1 MEFTCD
7 EFMQVVYIMIWS
19 SFSFF
24 LLVACDSLWRCSTP
38 VCFCFFSMSLS
49 NCSHMQ
55 SCLWYQFLT
64 PNFTGQIMLIWMLW
78 VSMVMM
84 NWMILIKRS
93 KAYQKEQLK
102 AVRRQIQKV
111 WICRVSLS
119 IQLITCW
126 NFRVPKSFWL
136 TKLINQLKSF
146 LYVYYISL
154 KLLSKWL
161 KIWCCLQKKLRRS
174 KSHLSKK
181 R

>member
-1 MEFTCD
+1 MILFPIVSDQEVLLIISQVVVFRYMEFTCD

-24 LLVACDSLWRCSTP
+24 LLFACDSLWRCSTP
-38 VCFCFFSMSLS
+38 SCFCFFSMSLS

-93 KAYQKEQLK
+93 KACQKEQLK
-102 AVRRQIQKV
+102 TVRRQIQKV
-111 WICRVSLS
+111 WICRMELVNSADHVLEISGHPSLFG
-119 IQLITCW
+119 W
-126 NFRVPKSFWL
+126 PN
-136 TKLINQLKSF
+136 
-146 LYVYYISL
+146 
-154 KLLSKWL
+154 
-161 KIWCCLQKKLRRS
+161 
-174 KSHLSKK
+174 
-181 R
+181 

>member
-1 MEFTCD
+1 MILFPIVSDQEVLLIISQVVVFRYMEFTCD
-7 EFMQVVYIMIWS
+7 EFMQVVYIMIWL

-24 LLVACDSLWRCSTP
+24 LLFACDSLWRCSTP
-38 VCFCFFSMSLS
+38 SCFCFFSMSLS

-93 KAYQKEQLK
+93 KVCQKEQLK
-102 AVRRQIQKV
+102 TVRRQIQKV

-119 IQLITCW
+119 IQLITCLK
-126 NFRVPKSFWL
+126 FQGTQVY
-136 TKLINQLKSF
+136 LIYQIN
-146 LYVYYISL
+146 
-154 KLLSKWL
+154 
-161 KIWCCLQKKLRRS
+161 
-174 KSHLSKK
+174 
-181 R
+181 

>member
-1 MEFTCD
+1 
-7 EFMQVVYIMIWS
+7 MIRKSFWS
-19 SFSFF
+19 YHKLSCLDIWNSLVMSSCKLYTLWYDHHFPFSCI
-24 LLVACDSLWRCSTP
+24 LL

-93 KAYQKEQLK
+93 KACQKEQLK
-102 AVRRQIQKV
+102 TVRRQIQKV

-119 IQLITCW
+119 IQLIICLK
-126 NFRVPKSFWL
+126 FQGAQVFL
-136 TKLINQLKSF
+136 VDQIN
-146 LYVYYISL
+146 
-154 KLLSKWL
+154 
-161 KIWCCLQKKLRRS
+161 
-174 KSHLSKK
+174 
-181 R
+181 